1 LVFLIEDNMASPL
14 KIAKGLGSA
23 KTGLHHWWLQRLTA
37 IALIPLTIWFVTII
51 AFINEA
57 DYQQSIDLISQPF
70 NGTLLILFIIAS
82 FWHSQLGMQ
91 VVIEDYVSQKFMR
104 VTLLIIIKYF
114 FIFIGILS
122 IISILKI
129 IL

>member
-1 LVFLIEDNMASPL
+1 MASPL

-104 VTLLIIIKYF
+104 VTLLIIMKYF

-122 IISILKI
+122 ITSILKI

>member
-1 LVFLIEDNMASPL
+1 MASPL

-23 KTGLHHWWLQRLTA
+23 KTGLHHWWFQRLTA
-37 IALIPLTIWFVTII
+37 IALIHLTIWFVTII

-104 VTLLIIIKYF
+104 VTLLIIMKYF

-122 IISILKI
+122 ITSILKI

>member
-1 LVFLIEDNMASPL
+1 MASPL

-91 VVIEDYVSQKFMR
+91 VVIEDYVSQKLR
-104 VTLLIIIKYF
+104 RIILIILMKF
-114 FIFIGILS
+114 FFCFTAVLS
-122 IISILKI
+122 IISVLRI

>member
-1 LVFLIEDNMASPL
+1 MASPL

-37 IALIPLTIWFVTII
+37 IALIPLTIWFVIII

>member
-1 LVFLIEDNMASPL
+1 MASPL

-104 VTLLIIIKYF
+104 VTLLIIMKYF

-122 IISILKI
+122 IISILRI

>member
-1 LVFLIEDNMASPL
+1 MASPL

-23 KTGLHHWWLQRLTA
+23 KTGLYHWWLQRLTA

-104 VTLLIIIKYF
+104 VTLLIIMKYF

>member
-1 LVFLIEDNMASPL
+1 MASPL

>member
-1 LVFLIEDNMASPL
+1 MASPL

-57 DYQQSIDLISQPF
+57 DYQKSIELISQPF
-70 NGTLLILFIIAS
+70 NGTLLILFIIVG

-91 VVIEDYVSQKFMR
+91 VVIEDYVSQKLR
-104 VTLLIIIKYF
+104 RIILIILMKF
-114 FIFIGILS
+114 FFCFTAVLS
-122 IISILKI
+122 IISVLRI

>member
-1 LVFLIEDNMASPL
+1 MASPL

-23 KTGLHHWWLQRLTA
+23 KTGLHHWWFQRLTA

>member
-1 LVFLIEDNMASPL
+1 MASPL

-23 KTGLHHWWLQRLTA
+23 KTGLHHWWFQRLTA

-104 VTLLIIIKYF
+104 VTLLIIMKYF

>member
-1 LVFLIEDNMASPL
+1 MASPL

-104 VTLLIIIKYF
+104 ITLLIIVKYF
-114 FIFIGILS
+114 FIFIGIRS
-122 IISILKI
+122 VISILKI

>member
-1 LVFLIEDNMASPL
+1 MASPL

-104 VTLLIIIKYF
+104 VTLLIIMKYF
-114 FIFIGILS
+114 FIFMGILS

>member
-1 LVFLIEDNMASPL
+1 MASPL

-104 VTLLIIIKYF
+104 VTLLIIMKYF

>member
-1 LVFLIEDNMASPL
+1 MASPL

-57 DYQQSIDLISQPF
+57 DYQQSIDLISQPL

>member
-1 LVFLIEDNMASPL
+1 MASPL

-104 VTLLIIIKYF
+104 ITLLIIIKYF

>member
-1 LVFLIEDNMASPL
+1 MASPL

-104 VTLLIIIKYF
+104 ITLLIIMKYF

>member
-1 LVFLIEDNMASPL
+1 MASPL

-23 KTGLHHWWLQRLTA
+23 KTGLHHWWFQRLTA

-104 VTLLIIIKYF
+104 ITLLIIMKYF

>member
-1 LVFLIEDNMASPL
+1 MASPL

-104 VTLLIIIKYF
+104 ITLLIIMKYF

-122 IISILKI
+122 ITSILKI

>member
-1 LVFLIEDNMASPL
+1 MASPL

-57 DYQQSIDLISQPF
+57 DYQQSIDLISQPL

-104 VTLLIIIKYF
+104 VTLLIIMKYF